1 MTDHAE
7 LPLVGLMMPMRNAAG
22 GDADAL
28 ARGIAMKATDGR
40 FDIAPG
46 VAWTSILPYTFNL
59 LWAGFLNMRR
69 ERPIRYVAMIH
80 DDIRP
85 ADGWLDTLVGELER
99 TDADM
104 VSAVVPIKD
113 HRGLTSTGVDDTG
126 DEWNPRRLSMTEAF
140 MLPETFGDAD
150 LGFPVLLN
158 TGLWVARFDRPW
170 VERVCFRQCD
180 KIERMPDGSFVPQT
194 RPEDWDFSR
203 QLRSLGCKIV
213 ATRKVKLTHER
224 SEWHNAAPWG
234 KWQSDEDT
242 GKPLAVL
249 AHKVKN
255 GLVKSATAMDLKQL
269 QAAVRPLA
277 G

>member
-1 MTDHAE
+1 MLEQAE
-7 LPLVGLMMPMRNAAG
+7 MPLVGLMMPMRCRDG
-22 GDADAL
+22 FDSDAM
-28 ARGIAMKATDGR
+28 ARGSAMKATDGR

-46 VAWTSILPYTFNL
+46 VAWTSLLPYTFNL

-69 ERPIRYVAMIH
+69 DRPVKYVAMIH

-85 ADGWLDTLVGELER
+85 QDGWLDVLVDELER
-99 TDADM
+99 TNADM

-113 HRGLTSTGVDDTG
+113 NRGITSTGVDDTG
-126 DEWNPRRLSMTEAF
+126 DEWNPRRLSMTEVF

-170 VERVCFRQCD
+170 VENVNFRQGD
-180 KIERMPDGSFVPQT
+180 KIECINGQWVPQT

-203 QLRSLGCKIV
+203 QLRSHGCKLM
-213 ATRKVKLTHER
+213 ATRKVRLTHER
-224 SEWHNAAPWG
+224 AEWHNTAPWG

-255 GLVKSATAMDLKQL
+255 GLVKPATAMDLKQL